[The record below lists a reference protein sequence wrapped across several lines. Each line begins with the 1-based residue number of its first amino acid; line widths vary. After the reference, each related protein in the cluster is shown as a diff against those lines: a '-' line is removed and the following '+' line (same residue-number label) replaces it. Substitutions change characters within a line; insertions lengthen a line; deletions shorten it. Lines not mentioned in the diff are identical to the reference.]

1 MKNGLKKED
10 SLLIY
15 GIAILFMIYHHL
27 FVWGGG
33 SHFSILD
40 TIFGEMTEQRLAWL
54 FRLCIPLYAFI
65 SGYGICTIISKDD
78 SSKRCSTDF
87 FASNYKLALKQI
99 FKLLKKYWLVFI
111 IFIPAGSIFLNQPTI
126 GPKTFPLAI
135 IGLGNHYNSEWW
147 YIKQYMMM
155 VLLFPIFDFL
165 LCNLVSFTYEK
176 IIKKYNYGKQLV
188 LGFVLI
194 AAVLLALFR
203 NAPIFDFFIEQLD
216 NGVFVFTLVF
226 FVGFLCAFFHL
237 FELGANSP
245 LYQKIRPFLAVIMLL
260 ACCSIRWIR
269 AYDAMYCKYDA
280 FIIAPIV
287 YSLVTLCSLCK
298 PLSKGLQQIGKYST
312 YMWLTHT
319 FFCNYYFSHWIKAG
333 KVSIVMFILTT
344 ALSLATAFLLTKLE
358 KLLGKAYVKFF
369 KKS

>member
-40 TIFGEMTEQRLAWL
+40 TVFGEMTEQRLAWL

-65 SGYGICTIISKDD
+65 SGYGICSIISKR
-78 SSKRCSTDF
+78 SYSERCSADSITQ
-87 FASNYKLALKQI
+87 NYKLALKQI
-99 FKLLKKYWLVFI
+99 IKLLKKYWLVFI
-111 IFIPAGSIFLNQPTI
+111 IFIPMGAILLNKPTI

-135 IGLGNHYNSEWW
+135 IGLGNLYNAEWW

-155 VLLFPIFDFL
+155 ILLFPLFDFV
-165 LCNLVSFTYEK
+165 LCNLVSFVTNQIIEK
-176 IIKKYNYGKQLV
+176 YDYGKQIV
-188 LGFVLI
+188 CGFI
-194 AAVLLALFR
+194 LLCGILFALFR
-203 NAPIFDFFIEQLD
+203 NASIFSYFITQLD

-237 FELGANSP
+237 FEIGANNS
-245 LYQKIRPFLAVIMLL
+245 LFQKLRPALAIIMLL

-269 AYDAMYCKYDA
+269 AYDAVYCKYDA
-280 FIIAPIV
+280 FITAPII
-287 YSLVTLCSLCK
+287 YSLVTLFSCVK
-298 PLSKGLQQIGKYST
+298 PLSAGLQKIGKYST

-319 FFCNYYFSHWIKAG
+319 FFCNYYFSHWIQAG
-333 KVSIVMFILTT
+333 KISVVM
-344 ALSLATAFLLTKLE
+344 FLLTTVLSLGTAYLLTMLEGLIGKGYQKL
-358 KLLGKAYVKFF
+358 ANR
-369 KKS
+369 